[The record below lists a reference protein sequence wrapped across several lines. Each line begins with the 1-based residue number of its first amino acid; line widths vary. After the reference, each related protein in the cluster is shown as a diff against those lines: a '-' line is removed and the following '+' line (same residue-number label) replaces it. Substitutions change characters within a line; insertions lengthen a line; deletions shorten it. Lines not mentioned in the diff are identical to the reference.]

1 MYTIQEHMSGSTL
14 SIDLGL
20 HSIKI
25 GYAGLDESSLWAP
38 DLVVPLLTKFRNLPG
53 CSVLPVI
60 SHGSKIGYHDWEDKL
75 KILVHDFCT
84 EDDSL
89 SILFAVSVSLPV
101 SAQSALLKLAME
113 SLGCSN
119 VYFAPHPVLS
129 AVAHGMTNATVL
141 DCGHSH
147 TSLCDIRDG
156 VVDPGSIWSYSV
168 SGTHITDCFVK
179 GLKKENALENKMS
192 LLEDINNFEF
202 GVEGQ
207 IVRNIKQSTLFLHN
221 QKDIQAI
228 PTEQINFELP
238 DKSFI
243 TVGKSR
249 YNAPERLFSKENIYV
264 SHNFGDQ
271 YSNKK
276 GNIVDM
282 FTNALQNKKRL
293 NAAIDLVFAGGTSM
307 IKGFDKRFG
316 KELRN
321 TLSDAGCK
329 RSIISIQTPV
339 RRKPR
344 KFSAWAG
351 GAILGGMS
359 TMSPLWITSGDY
371 EELGADSLSKR
382 LFH

>member
-1 MYTIQEHMSGSTL
+1 
-14 SIDLGL
+14 
-20 HSIKI
+20 
-25 GYAGLDESSLWAP
+25 
-38 DLVVPLLTKFRNLPG
+38 
-53 CSVLPVI
+53 
-60 SHGSKIGYHDWEDKL
+60 
-75 KILVHDFCT
+75 
-84 EDDSL
+84 
-89 SILFAVSVSLPV
+89 
-101 SAQSALLKLAME
+101 
-113 SLGCSN
+113 
-119 VYFAPHPVLS
+119 
-129 AVAHGMTNATVL
+129 
-141 DCGHSH
+141 
-147 TSLCDIRDG
+147 
-156 VVDPGSIWSYSV
+156 
-168 SGTHITDCFVK
+168 
-179 GLKKENALENKMS
+179 MS

-307 IKGFDKRFG
+307 IKGFDKH
-316 KELRN
+316 LN
-321 TLSDAGCK
+321 LNLSIPG
-329 RSIISIQTPV
+329 
-339 RRKPR
+339 
-344 KFSAWAG
+344 
-351 GAILGGMS
+351 L
-359 TMSPLWITSGDY
+359 
-371 EELGADSLSKR
+371 
-382 LFH
+382 